1 MVKGENHFLLKCNS
15 EVVYNKRPLDV
26 LCMSGR
32 PLSAKQGVEKLYE
45 QRKDSYESLADMI
58 IDVGAKESSR
68 EYIDEAVRLY
78 DENTC
83 T

>member
-1 MVKGENHFLLKCNS
+1 M
-15 EVVYNKRPLDV
+15 
-26 LCMSGR
+26 
-32 PLSAKQGVEKLYE
+32 SAKQGVEKLYE